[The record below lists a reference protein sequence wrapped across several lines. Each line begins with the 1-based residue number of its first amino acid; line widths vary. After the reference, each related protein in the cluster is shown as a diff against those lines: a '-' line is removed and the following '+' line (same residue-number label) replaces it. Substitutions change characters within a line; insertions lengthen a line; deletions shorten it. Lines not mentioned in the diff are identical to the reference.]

1 MINGKPVAVSVG
13 PVLRS
18 NAIRDAAGFRFE
30 EFTNQVQYAQLTRA
44 LNRHAVKQLP
54 PLDASWVN
62 QPVQAL
68 LAVTIGQNSVED
80 VVAVELKR
88 GDALMD
94 DEIILRA
101 EQISMLFPG
110 TLALDRVDYRVWRGK
125 VNVIIGENG
134 AGKSTLMK
142 ILAGV
147 QQPTAGSL
155 FLNGEPLTL
164 SSTRDAARHGIGM
177 VHQELNLF
185 ENLTVAENLFLG
197 REIQRGLAP
206 INEAE
211 QARRTAALMA
221 RLDQP
226 ISPHERVGNL
236 KVGQQ
241 QLVEIAKALAE
252 DADILILD
260 EPTSALSKTEVEI
273 LFRVIRDLT
282 QQGVTVIYISHRLEE
297 LMAIGDV
304 ITILRDGRFQAEAP
318 VSSIDVPWIVREML
332 GSEPVTTFLPE
343 AREFGAP
350 VLEAQHITC
359 VSPNGNTLVNDVSF
373 QVRAGEIVG
382 IYGLMGAGR
391 TELFECLLGSQ
402 RHYLG
407 KLWLDSKPLPTRL
420 PTADR
425 IRMGMSLV
433 PEDRKR
439 AGIFPVSSVA
449 SNLTIASLWRRL
461 SHRFAIAH
469 QAEQQAVSQTV
480 GNLAIKISSPDVA
493 ISALSGGN
501 QQKVVIGRALLTN
514 PRLLLL
520 DEPSRGIDVG
530 AKAEVF
536 RMMVA
541 LSQQGIAVLFS
552 TSDLKEIMAVADRIL
567 VMSGGKLTADL
578 PRDQAEEAALVKA
591 SAQGF

>member
-1 MINGKPVAVSVG
+1 MMS
-13 PVLRS
+13 
-18 NAIRDAAGFRFE
+18 
-30 EFTNQVQYAQLTRA
+30 
-44 LNRHAVKQLP
+44 
-54 PLDASWVN
+54 
-62 QPVQAL
+62 
-68 LAVTIGQNSVED
+68 
-80 VVAVELKR
+80 
-88 GDALMD
+88 
-94 DEIILRA
+94 DEIILQA
-101 EQISMLFPG
+101 SQMSMLFPG

-147 QQPTAGSL
+147 QQPTSGEM
-155 FLNGEPLTL
+155 FLNGEKVVL

-185 ENLTVAENLFLG
+185 ENLSVAENIFLG
-197 REIQRGLAP
+197 REIQRGISP

-211 QARRTAALMA
+211 QKRRTAALLQ

-226 ISPHERVGNL
+226 ISPDEIVGNL

-252 DADILILD
+252 NADILILD

-273 LFRVIRDLT
+273 LFRVIRELT
-282 QQGVTVIYISHRLEE
+282 RQGVSIIYISHRLEE

-304 ITILRDGRFQAEAP
+304 ITILRDGRFQAEAK
-318 VSSIDVPWIVREML
+318 VSDIDVPWIVREML
-332 GSEPVTTFLPE
+332 GSEPVSNFLPPN
-343 AREFGAP
+343 RQFGAA
-350 VLEAQHITC
+350 VLEAEHITC
-359 VSPNGNTLVNDVSF
+359 VSAHGNKLVDDVSF
-373 QVRAGEIVG
+373 NVRAGEIVG

-402 RHYLG
+402 RNYLG

-420 PTADR
+420 PTAER

-461 SHRFAIAH
+461 SHRTVISE
-469 QAEQQAVSQTV
+469 QAEREAVNSTV
-480 GNLAIKISSPDVA
+480 GNLAIKISSPEVA

-501 QQKVVIGRALLTN
+501 QQKVVIGRSLLTN

-536 RMMVA
+536 RMMVK
-541 LSQQGIAVLFS
+541 LSEQGIAVVFS

-578 PRDQAEEAALVKA
+578 PRAEAEEAALVKA

>member
-1 MINGKPVAVSVG
+1 MMS
-13 PVLRS
+13 
-18 NAIRDAAGFRFE
+18 
-30 EFTNQVQYAQLTRA
+30 
-44 LNRHAVKQLP
+44 
-54 PLDASWVN
+54 
-62 QPVQAL
+62 
-68 LAVTIGQNSVED
+68 
-80 VVAVELKR
+80 
-88 GDALMD
+88 
-94 DEIILRA
+94 DEIIL
-101 EQISMLFPG
+101 QTKQVSMLFPG
-110 TLALDRVDYRVWRGK
+110 TLALDRIDYRVWRGK

-147 QQPTAGSL
+147 QQPTSGEI
-155 FLNGEPLTL
+155 FLNGEKVAL
-164 SSTRDAARHGIGM
+164 SSTRDAARLGIGM

-185 ENLTVAENLFLG
+185 ENLSVAENIFLG
-197 REIQRGLAP
+197 RELQKGLMP

-211 QARRTAALMA
+211 QMKRTAALMQ

-226 ISPHERVGNL
+226 ISPKELVANL

-273 LFRVIRDLT
+273 LFRVIRELT
-282 QQGVTVIYISHRLEE
+282 SQGVTLIYISHRLEE

-304 ITILRDGRFQAEAP
+304 ITILRDGRFQAEAK
-318 VSSIDVPWIVREML
+318 VNEIDVPWIVREML
-332 GSEPVTTFLPE
+332 GSEPVSNFLP
-343 AREFGAP
+343 AGREFGAP
-350 VLEAQHITC
+350 VLEAEHITC
-359 VSPNGNTLVNDVSF
+359 VSANGNTVVNDVSF

-402 RHYLG
+402 RNYLG
-407 KLWLDSKPLPTRL
+407 KLWLDSKPVPARL
-420 PTADR
+420 PPAER

-461 SHRFAIAH
+461 AYRFAIGQ
-469 QAEQQAVSQTV
+469 QAERQAVASTV
-480 GNLAIKISSPDVA
+480 GNLAIKVSSPEVA
-493 ISALSGGN
+493 INALSGGN
-501 QQKVVIGRALLTN
+501 QQKVVIGRSLLTN

-536 RMMVA
+536 RMMVQ

-552 TSDLKEIMAVADRIL
+552 TSDLKEIMAVSDRIL

-578 PRDQAEEAALVKA
+578 PREAAEEAALVKA

>member
-1 MINGKPVAVSVG
+1 MMS
-13 PVLRS
+13 
-18 NAIRDAAGFRFE
+18 
-30 EFTNQVQYAQLTRA
+30 
-44 LNRHAVKQLP
+44 
-54 PLDASWVN
+54 
-62 QPVQAL
+62 
-68 LAVTIGQNSVED
+68 
-80 VVAVELKR
+80 
-88 GDALMD
+88 
-94 DEIILRA
+94 DEIILQA
-101 EQISMLFPG
+101 SQMSMLFPG

-147 QQPTAGSL
+147 QQPTSGEM
-155 FLNGEPLTL
+155 FLNGEKVVL

-185 ENLTVAENLFLG
+185 ENLSVAENIFLG
-197 REIQRGLAP
+197 REIQRGISP

-211 QARRTAALMA
+211 QKRRTAALLQ

-226 ISPHERVGNL
+226 ISPDEMVGNL

-252 DADILILD
+252 NADILILD

-273 LFRVIRDLT
+273 LFRVIRELT
-282 QQGVTVIYISHRLEE
+282 RQGVSIIYISHRLEE

-304 ITILRDGRFQAEAP
+304 ITILRDGRFQAEAK
-318 VSSIDVPWIVREML
+318 VSDIDVPWIVREML
-332 GSEPVTTFLPE
+332 GSEPVSNFLPPN
-343 AREFGAP
+343 RQFGAA
-350 VLEAQHITC
+350 VLEAEHITC
-359 VSPNGNTLVNDVSF
+359 VSAHGNKLVDDVSF
-373 QVRAGEIVG
+373 NVRAGEIVG

-402 RHYLG
+402 RNYLG

-461 SHRFAIAH
+461 SHRTVISE
-469 QAEQQAVSQTV
+469 QAEREAVNSTV
-480 GNLAIKISSPDVA
+480 GNLAIKISSPEVA

-501 QQKVVIGRALLTN
+501 QQKVVIGRSLLTN

-536 RMMVA
+536 RMMVK
-541 LSQQGIAVLFS
+541 LSEQGIAVVFS

-578 PRDQAEEAALVKA
+578 PRAEAEEAALVKA